1 MTPAAANHDH
11 LAILTHQREEL
22 DIERGRIENAHCLAV
37 LDHISAKIRVLCP
50 EAVQVTFAYYGKTR
64 TLDLEGVLGAQSS
77 PLGACPWLWENGD
90 EEHPLAEI
98 ADDIELDVQRALAPY
113 RSPAWAT
120 VRRNSASDGNSWLL
134 ELPPPDRAALI
145 AELVRE
151 HHPEAT
157 AVVVDGHSAGGRVIE
172 IIEGVAEDGSEMRT
186 ERRRWPR
193 ECDDV
198 ITRLV
203 AHIFALPALAD
214 RHLAPIYGI
223 HEPPYGSGSS
233 DLVRLL
239 PLPPTA

>member
-11 LAILTHQREEL
+11 LAILAHQREEL

-37 LDHISAKIRVLCP
+37 LDHISAMIRVLCP
-50 EAVQVTFAYYGKTR
+50 EAVHVTFAYYGKTR

-120 VRRNSASDGNSWLL
+120 VRRNSASDGNRWLL
-134 ELPPPDRAALI
+134 ELPPPDRAARI

-151 HHPEAT
+151 YHPEAT
-157 AVVVDGHSAGGRVIE
+157 AVIVDGHSAGGR
-172 IIEGVAEDGSEMRT
+172 IIEVVDGAAEDGTRNLT
-186 ERRRWPR
+186 TRRRWTS

-198 ITRLV
+198 LTRLV
-203 AHIFALPALAD
+203 GQLFAIPALAG
-214 RHLAPIYGI
+214 RHLTPLYDYR
-223 HEPPYGSGSS
+223 HPYGTSS
-233 DLVRLL
+233 DLVRLMA
-239 PLPPTA
+239 LPPTA